1 MSPHFSCPSSTS
13 INDSLPRRFHFQHFE
28 SLYLNG
34 QISLELTPQGSL
46 AERCRAGGAGIPAFY
61 TPSGFGTAVQTGE
74 IPIRYKEGGKEV
86 DIPGKAREVR
96 EFNGKGYLMEEAIKG
111 DYALIKVWKADE
123 YGNCIFRRAEFLS
136 YSQRKREELTSWTS
150 SAL

>member
-1 MSPHFSCPSSTS
+1 
-13 INDSLPRRFHFQHFE
+13 
-28 SLYLNG
+28 LNG
-34 QISLELTPQGSL
+34 KISLELTPQGSL

-61 TPSGFGTAVQTGE
+61 TPSGYGTAVQTGE

-86 DIPGKAREVR
+86 DIPGKPREVR

-123 YGNCIFRRAEFLS
+123 YGNCIFR
-136 YSQRKREELTSWTS
+136 
-150 SAL
+150 